1 MFIVKG
7 PAFVV
12 RRSAVCKK
20 RVSFASGIN
29 HIRKY
34 NVKSPTTLKKGKIRG
49 VATIC
54 VQA

>member
-20 RVSFASGIN
+20 GYNV
-29 HIRKY
+29 KY
-34 NVKSPTTLKKGKIRG
+34 NVKSPATLKKGKIRG